1 MFEMADFKENVLAI
15 TDKQIASDWRLGL
28 LRALGKIARGARPS
42 DSTGSFGVTIAGSN
56 REHVMGNW
64 GNVPHC
70 PLVEIYDVREERG
83 EEYNFSTFG
92 GTTSDVI
99 ILSANATCACGR
111 IVKHPVAMEISPGE
125 LIYMVT
131 HADED

>member
-1 MFEMADFKENVLAI
+1 MFEMDDFTENVLAI

-28 LRALGKIARGARPS
+28 LRALGKVALGARPA
-42 DSTGSFGVTIAGSN
+42 DSTGSYGVTIAGSN
-56 REHVMGNW
+56 REHIMGNFA
-64 GNVPHC
+64 NIPAC
-70 PLVEIYDVREERG
+70 PLVEIYDVREEKG

-92 GTTSDVI
+92 GSTNDVM

-111 IVKHPVAMEISPGE
+111 IVKHPVSMDIDPGE
-125 LIYMVT
+125 LIYKVT